1 MHAVSAVVVEPP
13 PAAGAAAKPQL
24 RVIATTEPGTRAALL
39 EAKRLATH
47 LDMQE
52 VVVLVPQVASSLAT
66 LESPDDDAV
75 TVERFRRIA
84 RGTGVDA
91 TINLCVCGAL
101 REMFRWM
108 LPHGCLVIL
117 GGHRRWWWPT
127 REQRIAD
134 LLKQTGHRIVF
145 ADASRADLSG

>member
-1 MHAVSAVVVEPP
+1 MSTVAVAS
-13 PAAGAAAKPQL
+13 PADLGAAATPGL
-24 RVIATTEPGTRAALL
+24 RVIATTELGTRAALL
-39 EAKRLATH
+39 EAKRLATQFD
-47 LDMQE
+47 LQQI
-52 VVVLVPQVASSLAT
+52 VVLVPQVASSLAT

-75 TVERFRRIA
+75 TVERFRRMA

-91 TINLCVCGAL
+91 TVNLCVCGAL

-145 ADASRADLSG
+145 ADASRADLSD